1 MKMKRREFLKLMSVT
16 GAASSLPLSLAMQ
29 QAHADFPH
37 TGTLV
42 FNVHAGG
49 AWDTSSFCDP
59 KQRADVN
66 NWANNNNSRTAGN
79 LRYAPFADNQS
90 FFNKYF
96 QDMLVINGVDGKT
109 NAHSAGVRHQLTG
122 TLGSGFPT
130 TEGLYSAIEG
140 DGLPLAYMGQGALT
154 ETSGGLVRY
163 SRAGAG
169 RIRDVSKPNTRFGN
183 TLFFSPSALDL
194 VRDTHL
200 QRANEKLSEDLLP
213 KIKEK
218 IAELRDSQANANR
231 LNAFGDSLPGSFDT
245 QDLLG
250 NNDYRVQLAHVALH
264 AMSQG
269 VSCSAAVES
278 GGFDTH
284 DDHDN
289 RHEPMMARLT
299 RLIDYIW
306 TKAASYGIENRL
318 VVVVTSDF
326 ARTPFYNGGN
336 GKDHWPVGSVVVM
349 KKNVNWTNRVVGIT
363 DGTQGAVKINPS
375 TLQADNNGVTIE
387 PKDVHQMLRQII
399 GINNNPIANQFDL
412 GNSNINF
419 LNPNRSSGFPNL
431 T

>member
-1 MKMKRREFLKLMSVT
+1 MKRREFLKLMSLT
-16 GAASSLPLSLAMQ
+16 GASSMLPLSLAMK
-29 QAHADFPH
+29 QAHADFPY

-49 AWDTSSFCDP
+49 AWDTSSICDP
-59 KQRADVN
+59 KQRSDVN
-66 NWANNNNSRTAGN
+66 NWANNSNALTAGN

-96 QDMLVINGVDGKT
+96 RDMLVINGVDGQT

-130 TEGLYSAIEG
+130 AEGLFSAVVG

-154 ETSGGLVRY
+154 ETSGGLVKY

-183 TLFFSPSALDL
+183 TSFFSPTGMDL
-194 VRDTHL
+194 IRQAQL
-200 QRANEKLSEDLLP
+200 ERADGKLLSDALP
-213 KIKEK
+213 KMKEK
-218 IAELRDSQANANR
+218 IAELRDSQASANN
-231 LNAFGDSLPGSFDT
+231 LNAFGDSLPSSFDT
-245 QDLLG
+245 ADLLG
-250 NNDYRVQLAHVALH
+250 NNDYRIQLAHVALH

-289 RHEPMMARLT
+289 RQAPAMARLT

-306 TKAASYGIENRL
+306 TKAASYGIQNRL

-326 ARTPFYNGGN
+326 ARTPSYNGGN

-363 DGTQGAVKINPS
+363 SGVQEAIKINPT
-375 TLQADNNGVTIE
+375 TLQADNNGITIE
-387 PKDVHQMLRQII
+387 PRDVHQLLRQIV
-399 GINNNPIANQFDL
+399 GIENNPIVMNNFDL
-412 GNSNINF
+412 QSRNINF
-419 LNPNRSSGFPNL
+419 LDPNRSSGFPNL
-431 T
+431 S

>member
-1 MKMKRREFLKLMSVT
+1 MKRREFLKLMSLT
-16 GAASSLPLSLAMQ
+16 GASSMLPLSLAMK
-29 QAHADFPH
+29 QAHADFPY

-49 AWDTSSFCDP
+49 AWDTSSICDP

-66 NWANNNNSRTAGN
+66 NWANNSNALTAGN

-96 QDMLVINGVDGKT
+96 SDMLVINGVDGQT

-130 TEGLYSAIEG
+130 AEGLFSAVVG

-154 ETSGGLVRY
+154 ETSGGLVKY

-183 TLFFSPSALDL
+183 TLFFSPTGIDL
-194 VRDTHL
+194 IRQAQL
-200 QRANEKLSEDLLP
+200 ERADGKLMSDAIP
-213 KIKEK
+213 KMKQK
-218 IAELRDSQANANR
+218 IAELRDSQESASR
-231 LNAFGDSLPGSFDT
+231 LNAFGDSLPSSFDN

-250 NNDYRVQLAHVALH
+250 NNDYRIQLAHVALH

-289 RHEPMMARLT
+289 RQAPAMARLT

-306 TKAASYGIENRL
+306 TKAASYGVQNRL
-318 VVVVTSDF
+318 LVVVTSDF
-326 ARTPFYNGGN
+326 ARTPSYNGGN
-336 GKDHWPVGSVVVM
+336 GKDHWPVGSVVLM

-363 DGTQGAVKINPS
+363 SGTQEAIKINPT
-375 TLQADNNGVTIE
+375 TLQADNNGITIE
-387 PKDVHQMLRQII
+387 PRDVHQLLRQIV
-399 GINNNPIANQFDL
+399 GIENNPIATNNFDL
-412 GNSNINF
+412 QARNISF
-419 LNPNRSSGFPNL
+419 LNANRSSGYPNL
-431 T
+431 S

>member
-16 GAASSLPLSLAMQ
+16 GAASTLPLSLAMQ
-29 QAHADFPH
+29 QAHAAYPY

-59 KQRADVN
+59 KQRTDVN
-66 NWANNNNSRTAGN
+66 NWANNSNAQAAGN
-79 LRYAPFADNQS
+79 LRYAPFADNAS
-90 FFNKYF
+90 FFNKYY
-96 QDMLVINGVDGKT
+96 QDMLVINGVDGQT

-130 TEGLYSAIEG
+130 TEGLFSSIMG

-154 ETSGGLVRY
+154 ETSGGLIKY

-183 TLFFSPSALDL
+183 TLFFSPNALDL
-194 VRDTHL
+194 IRQTHVE
-200 QRANEKLSEDLLP
+200 RANERLAEDLLP
-213 KIKEK
+213 KVKEK
-218 IAELRDSQANANR
+218 IAELRDSQASADK
-231 LNAFGDSLPGSFDT
+231 LNAFGDSLPNNFDNS
-245 QDLLG
+245 DLLG

-289 RHEPMMARLT
+289 RHEPALARLT
-299 RLIDYIW
+299 RLVDYIW

-318 VVVVTSDF
+318 LVVITSDF
-326 ARTPFYNGGN
+326 ARTPFYNGGA
-336 GKDHWPVGSVVVM
+336 GKDHWSIGSVVVM

-363 DGTQGAVKINPS
+363 NGTQDVIKINPT
-375 TLQADNNGVTIE
+375 TLQEDSNGVTIE
-387 PKDVHQMLRQII
+387 PKDVHNMLRQLV
-399 GINNNPIANQFDL
+399 GIDNNPISSNFDL
-412 GNSNINF
+412 QARNINF

-431 T
+431 S

>member
-1 MKMKRREFLKLMSVT
+1 MKRREFLRLMSIAGT
-16 GAASSLPLSLAMQ
+16 TSALPLSLAMK
-29 QAHADFPH
+29 QAQADFPH

-59 KQRADVN
+59 KQRSDVN
-66 NWANNNNSRTAGN
+66 NWANNSNARTAGN

-90 FFNKYF
+90 FFNKYY
-96 QDMLVINGVDGKT
+96 QDMLVINGVDGQT
-109 NAHSAGVRHQLTG
+109 NAHSAGIRHQLTG

-163 SRAGAG
+163 TRAGAG

-194 VRDTHL
+194 VRQTHVE
-200 QRANEKLSEDLLP
+200 RANEKLDQDLLP
-213 KIKEK
+213 KVKEK
-218 IAELRDSQANANR
+218 IAELRDSQASAGR
-231 LNAFGDSLPGSFDT
+231 LNAFGDSLPGSFDNK
-245 QDLLG
+245 DLLG
-250 NNDYRVQLAHVALH
+250 NDDYRIQLAHVALH

-289 RHEPMMARLT
+289 RHEPAMARLT
-299 RLIDYIW
+299 RLVDYIW
-306 TKAASYGIENRL
+306 TKAASYGIQNRL
-318 VVVVTSDF
+318 VVVITSDF
-326 ARTPFYNGGN
+326 ARTPFYNGGA
-336 GKDHWPVGSVVVM
+336 GKDHWPIGSVVVM
-349 KKNVNWTNRVVGIT
+349 RKGVNWTNRVVGIT
-363 DGTQGAVKINPS
+363 DGTQGAVKINPT
-375 TLQADNNGVTIE
+375 TLQADAGGITIE
-387 PKDVHQMLRQII
+387 PRDVHQMLRQLI
-399 GINNNPIANQFDL
+399 GIGSNPVSNNFDL
-412 GNSNINF
+412 QSRNFSF
-419 LNPNRSSGFPNL
+419 LNANRSSGFPNV

>member
-1 MKMKRREFLKLMSVT
+1 MKRREFLKLMSLT

-29 QAHADFPH
+29 QAHADYPH

-59 KQRADVN
+59 KQRTDVN
-66 NWANNNNSRTAGN
+66 NWANNNNARTAGN
-79 LRYAPFADNQS
+79 LSYAPFADNPS

-140 DGLPLAYMGQGALT
+140 DGLPLAYIGQGALT
-154 ETSGGLVRY
+154 ETSGGLIRY

-194 VRDTHL
+194 VRQTHL
-200 QRANEKLSEDLLP
+200 QRADEKLAGDLLP
-213 KIKEK
+213 KVKEK
-218 IAELRDSQANANR
+218 IAELRDSQASANR
-231 LNAFGDSLPGSFDT
+231 LNAFGDSLPGNFDT

-289 RHEPMMARLT
+289 RQAPAMARLT

-306 TKAASYGIENRL
+306 TKATSYGIQNRL

-349 KKNVNWTNRVVGIT
+349 RKNVNWTNRVVGIT
-363 DGTQGAVKINPS
+363 DGTQGAVKINPN
-375 TLQADNNGVTIE
+375 TLQEDSNGVTIE

-399 GINNNPIANQFDL
+399 GINNNPIASQFDL

>member
-1 MKMKRREFLKLMSVT
+1 MKRREFLKLMSLT
-16 GAASSLPLSLAMQ
+16 GATSMLPLSLAMK
-29 QAHADFPH
+29 QANAAFPH

-49 AWDTSSFCDP
+49 AWDASSFCDP
-59 KQRADVN
+59 KQISTVN
-66 NWANNNNSRTAGN
+66 NWANASTAQSAGN
-79 LRYAPFADNQS
+79 LRYAPFADNAA

-96 QDMLVINGVDGKT
+96 RDMLVINGVDGQT

-122 TLGSGFPT
+122 SLGSGFPT
-130 TEGLYSAIEG
+130 TEGLFSAIVG

-154 ETSGGLVRY
+154 ETSGGLIKY

-169 RIRDVSKPNTRFGN
+169 RIKDVSKPNIRYGT
-183 TLFFSPSALDL
+183 TEFFSPTALDL
-194 VRDTHL
+194 IRQTHL
-200 QRANEKLSEDLLP
+200 ERANEKLTGDVLP

-218 IAELRDSQANANR
+218 IAELRDSQASADK
-231 LNAFGDSLPGSFDT
+231 LNAFGESLPNDFDRT
-245 QDLLG
+245 DLLG

-284 DDHDN
+284 DDHDS
-289 RHEPMMARLT
+289 RQAPSMARLT

-336 GKDHWPVGSVVVM
+336 GKDHWPIGSVVVM

-363 DGTQGAVKINPS
+363 SGTQDAIKINPT
-375 TLQADNNGVTIE
+375 TLQADSSGITIE
-387 PKDVHQMLRQII
+387 PRDVHNMLRQIV
-399 GINNNPIANQFDL
+399 GIDTNPVSGNFDL
-412 GNSNINF
+412 QPRNISF
-419 LNPNRSSGFPNL
+419 LNPNRSSGYPNV